1 MSEMRTY
8 LPDDSETAYLP
19 EMYQEKRRRSQRTR
33 PKMEVLVGRSGIGG
47 HSKPYR
53 GLSDDW
59 ITPKFVLDA
68 LGEFDLDPCASET
81 QPWPTA
87 KESFTVKDDGLSQF
101 WKGRC
106 WVNSPYGP
114 LTKHWL
120 RKLAEHGNGIA
131 LVFAR
136 TETKMFFDWVWPKA
150 DALLFLEGR
159 LYFCYPDGKT
169 AAANAGGPSV
179 LIAYG
184 QENVTALE
192 TCGLKGAL
200 VKINRQQNE

>member
-1 MSEMRTY
+1 M
-8 LPDDSETAYLP
+8 P
-19 EMYQEKRRRSQRTR
+19 EGDK
-33 PKMEVLVGRSGIGG
+33 GIWGI
-47 HSKPYR
+47 SNPYR

-59 ITPKFVLDA
+59 ITPKFILDA
-68 LGEFDLDPCASET
+68 LGEFDLDPCACDP

-87 KESFTVKDDGLSQF
+87 KKNFTFKDDGLSQF
-101 WKGRC
+101 WFGRV
-106 WVNSPYGP
+106 WMNPPYGP
-114 LTKHWL
+114 LTRHWL
-120 RKLAEHGNGIA
+120 QKLAEHGNGIA

-136 TETKMFFDWVWPKA
+136 TETKMFFKWVWPRAK
-150 DALLFLEGR
+150 ALLFLEGR

-184 QENVTALE
+184 QENVAALE

-200 VKINRQQNE
+200 VRLGQ